1 MKTKDK
7 KKWIRWVASAC
18 IFAASV
24 SIYVLGINHNFVLNH
39 YVLEFKGCPPMY
51 NDFFA
56 AKTATTVMGSY
67 TYVIDKRIIY
77 GAFLFLLV
85 MTLLISFQYSKPEKP
100 EGYSKVA
107 AQRSL
112 SLFEP
117 EGTETMAMDQK
128 PIIIAIMKFLRRT
141 SRRGE

>member
-1 MKTKDK
+1 
-7 KKWIRWVASAC
+7 
-18 IFAASV
+18 
-24 SIYVLGINHNFVLNH
+24 
-39 YVLEFKGCPPMY
+39 MY
-51 NDFFA
+51 NMDFKQLF
-56 AKTATTVMGSY
+56 GL
-67 TYVIDKRIIY
+67 DIY
-77 GAFLFLLV
+77 AWKPIFSFHDNGAP
-85 MTLLISFQYSKPEKP
+85 MTMLISFQYSKPEKP